1 MAASP
6 ARGLQIPYA
15 GNGVIKTPQSARMLL
30 AASQSGSVEQCMLA
44 ALDAIALYTVP
55 PTKPFIYTTNL
66 TEDGPVAIYDPFPPG
81 TASWAI
87 TNNSAKNVQYWYVK
101 TTTVPTNSIP
111 IVPNGTR
118 AYSVQP
124 PALYVARSTGD
135 TTANITVEYYLP

>member
-1 MAASP
+1 MSASP
-6 ARGLQIPYA
+6 SVGLQVPYR
-15 GNGVIKTPQSARMLL
+15 GNGVIQRPQSARAIL
-30 AASQSGSVEQCMLA
+30 AASQSGSIEQCMLS

-55 PTKPFIYTTNL
+55 PTRPTIYTTNL
-66 TEDGPVAIYDPFPPG
+66 SVDGPIAIYDPFPPG

-101 TTTVPTNSIP
+101 TTSVPQNSISV
-111 IVPNGTR
+111 VPNGTR

-124 PALYVARSTGD
+124 PALYVARSDGD